1 MRKAVRD
8 PFAVGSIADLEKA
21 MTKDSKDTGIRSL
34 KRLEFK
40 PTPMK
45 FADESHPIFSNPTV
59 ITFGPSKTFLPKGEG
74 PRSALEDMMSLSPE
88 EIKEVVDL
96 VLSEEAATEEAP
108 NRTII
113 SWIQDCITA
122 LRDPKKILQKLRGG

>member
-1 MRKAVRD
+1 
-8 PFAVGSIADLEKA
+8 
-21 MTKDSKDTGIRSL
+21 MTKDSKDTEIRSL
-34 KRLEFK
+34 KRPEFK

-45 FADESHPIFSNPTV
+45 VLDESHPIFSNPTV
-59 ITFGPSKTFLPKGEG
+59 ITFVRPKASLPKGEE
-74 PRSALEDMMSLSPE
+74 PRSALEDIRDWELPMSLSPQ
-88 EIKEVVDL
+88 EIKEIVDL

-122 LRDPKKILQKLRGG
+122 LRDPKKILQKLRRQP

>member
-1 MRKAVRD
+1 
-8 PFAVGSIADLEKA
+8 
-21 MTKDSKDTGIRSL
+21 MTKDSKDTEIRSL
-34 KRLEFK
+34 KRPEFK

-59 ITFGPSKTFLPKGEG
+59 ITFVQPKASLPKGEE
-74 PRSALEDMMSLSPE
+74 PRSALEDMMSLSPQ

-96 VLSEEAATEEAP
+96 VLNEEDATEEAP

-122 LRDPKKILQKLRGG
+122 VRDPKTILQKLRRQS